1 MTTAAAVLLIP
12 NPLSISYSDIYTY
25 SFLSGFWKRLRPGVK
40 AIQVSAI
47 LVAGDIPFIRGF
59 TTSSMRYSVR
69 PELDVGRTDVF
80 DEEKGDMRD
89 RDRERGR
96 GGVQGRESPNR
107 GRRASLQAGGR
118 TGNSVHRPSLRRA
131 AVAFVRLERER
142 ERERERE
149 T

>member
-1 MTTAAAVLLIP
+1 
-12 NPLSISYSDIYTY
+12 
-25 SFLSGFWKRLRPGVK
+25 
-40 AIQVSAI
+40 
-47 LVAGDIPFIRGF
+47 
-59 TTSSMRYSVR
+59 MRYSVR

-89 RDRERGR
+89 RDRERGG

-131 AVAFVRLERER
+131 TVAFVRLARER
-142 ERERERE
+142 ERLEFLMNDPKGVIAAAGR
-149 T
+149 